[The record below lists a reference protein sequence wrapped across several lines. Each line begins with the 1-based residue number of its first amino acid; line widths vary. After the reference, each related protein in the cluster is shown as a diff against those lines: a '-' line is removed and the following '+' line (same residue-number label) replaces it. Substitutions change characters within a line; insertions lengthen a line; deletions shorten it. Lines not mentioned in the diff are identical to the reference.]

1 MSFDNL
7 IAPKLAENQPKATH
21 PGTGKRSDIVNY
33 VLYQNIKGD
42 NNKPHTNVRF
52 KGLVV
57 YTTTISLDELKKKYD
72 SAFVEY
78 CTKASP
84 NVQSDDKIADLR
96 IIECIV
102 YIQELCACLP
112 QPKDTDKFFEVMI
125 KKNTKPKKGEE
136 TKKLREEDKSPG
148 LSVKDMLQIERYPRA
163 YMVLKNDAEEVKMQT
178 IVDVQFPYNFDFS
191 YGVIAGV
198 SPR

>member
-7 IAPKLAENQPKATH
+7 IAPKLAENKPKATH
-21 PGTGKRSDIVNY
+21 PGTGKKSDVLNY
-33 VLYQNIKGD
+33 VLYEHIKGE
-42 NNKPHTNVRF
+42 NNKPHTNVKL

-57 YTTTISLDELKKKYD
+57 YSTTMSFLEFTRKYD
-72 SAFVEY
+72 YAFIEY

-84 NVQSDDKIADLR
+84 NFDDNRKIADLR

-112 QPKDTDKFFEVMI
+112 QPADTDAYFENLI
-125 KKNTKPKKGEE
+125 KQNTKPKKGEE
-136 TKKLREEDKSPG
+136 GKKLREEDKAPKITK
-148 LSVKDMLQIERYPRA
+148 KDMQKIERYPRA
-163 YMVLKNDAEEVKMQT
+163 YMVLREGGPEVKMQT

-191 YGVIAGV
+191 YGVITDV

>member
-1 MSFDNL
+1 
-7 IAPKLAENQPKATH
+7 
-21 PGTGKRSDIVNY
+21 
-33 VLYQNIKGD
+33 
-42 NNKPHTNVRF
+42 
-52 KGLVV
+52 
-57 YTTTISLDELKKKYD
+57 
-72 SAFVEY
+72 
-78 CTKASP
+78 
-84 NVQSDDKIADLR
+84 
-96 IIECIV
+96 
-102 YIQELCACLP
+102 
-112 QPKDTDKFFEVMI
+112 MI